1 MHKKFYMNFQICNFY
16 CQYGHPPTPDRGQKQ
31 FHPRCYQRIKASLWT
46 FTIELETFFCKVFRW
61 TSFSLSIWANGL
73 SSLSHLTSYVVI
85 IKSFFFF
92 FTITI
97 YTWGRSRHL
106 ISLSIP
112 VRTIKVSFRTLDN
125 RKTYDFLFFFLLVA
139 FHHHIHRKA

>member
-1 MHKKFYMNFQICNFY
+1 MSVWSS
-16 CQYGHPPTPDRGQKQ
+16 PTLDRGQKQ
-31 FHPRCYQRIKASLWT
+31 FHPHCYQRIKVSLWT
-46 FTIELETFFCKVFRW
+46 IAIELEIFFCKVFRW

-73 SSLSHLTSYVVI
+73 SSFSQLTSYVVI
-85 IKSFFFF
+85 IKSFF

-106 ISLSIP
+106 ISQSIP
-112 VRTIKVSFRTLDN
+112 VRTIKVSFRTLDD
-125 RKTYDFLFFFLLVA
+125 RKTYDFLEVFLFVA